1 MYFCVEKRNSIFQS
15 FAIKCYRW
23 VFFIQIFEELT
34 KFVLSFFP
42 DQKYITDVFEMYLMI
57 FPPLTDIRIFAQN
70 GYVMYSLFK
79 ANLLKIVYKKP
90 TNID

>member
-1 MYFCVEKRNSIFQS
+1 MYI
-15 FAIKCYRW
+15 
-23 VFFIQIFEELT
+23 
-34 KFVLSFFP
+34 
-42 DQKYITDVFEMYLMI
+42 MI
-57 FPPLTDIRIFAQN
+57 FPPLTDICIFAQN